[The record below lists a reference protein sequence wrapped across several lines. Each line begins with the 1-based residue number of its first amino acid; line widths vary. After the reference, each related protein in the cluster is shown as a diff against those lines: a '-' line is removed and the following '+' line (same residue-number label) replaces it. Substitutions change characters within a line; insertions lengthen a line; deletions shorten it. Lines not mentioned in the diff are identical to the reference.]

1 MSRAY
6 LAFTAKGEALAHRL
20 AEALPGSVSRCGGDV
35 TLKGWTA
42 EHFAQNEALIFVGA
56 VGIAVRA
63 IAPHCRSKAV
73 DPAVVVVDEGGNFA
87 VPLLSGHL
95 GGANALARALAKAC
109 GAVPVITT
117 ATDVN
122 GLFAVDLWA
131 KAQNCAVL
139 EPERIKCVSGALL
152 AGQTVRYWSPWPV
165 AGETPAGVKK
175 ADAPEAADFALTLT
189 PQGEAL
195 HLVPRIGVLGVGCRR
210 GTTAQQLEEAF
221 AAFCA
226 ASGLSPAA
234 VCAAA
239 SIDLKKDEPGLAAF
253 CKAHGWPITFYPAD
267 ELRAVPGQFTPSAF
281 VASVTGVDNVCERS
295 AVKASGGTLLLPK
308 TAGGGVTL
316 ALAVR
321 PFAPDWR
328 TEQ

>member
-42 EHFAQNEALIFVGA
+42 EHFAQDEALIFVGA

-63 IAPHCRSKAV
+63 IAPYCRSKAA
-73 DPAVVVVDEGGNFA
+73 DPAVVVVDEGGSFA

-139 EPERIKCVSGALL
+139 EPERIKHVSGALL
-152 AGQTVRYWSPWPV
+152 AGQTVRCWSPWPV
-165 AGETPAGVKK
+165 AGETPAGVEK
-175 ADAPEAADFALTLT
+175 ADEPEAADFALTLT
-189 PQGEAL
+189 PQGGAL

-210 GTTAQQLEEAF
+210 GTTARQLEEAF